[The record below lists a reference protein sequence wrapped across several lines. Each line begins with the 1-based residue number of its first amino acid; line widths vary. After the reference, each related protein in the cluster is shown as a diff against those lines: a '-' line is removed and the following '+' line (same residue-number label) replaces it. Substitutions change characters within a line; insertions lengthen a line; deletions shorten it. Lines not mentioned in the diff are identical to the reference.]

1 LHDGVAWNLPESLE
15 PFTDARRADGAFRM
29 KFFWIAVAVMI
40 FVIVDRDY
48 VDGRGADE
56 LFSIVRRL
64 GLSISQWSDD
74 LLRPL
79 RR

>member
-1 LHDGVAWNLPESLE
+1 MELFRITGT
-15 PFTDARRADGAFRM
+15 FTGARRADGAFRM
-29 KFFWIAVAVMI
+29 KLFWIAVAVTI
-40 FVIVDRDY
+40 FVIFDHVY

-56 LFSIVRRL
+56 LVSIVRRL